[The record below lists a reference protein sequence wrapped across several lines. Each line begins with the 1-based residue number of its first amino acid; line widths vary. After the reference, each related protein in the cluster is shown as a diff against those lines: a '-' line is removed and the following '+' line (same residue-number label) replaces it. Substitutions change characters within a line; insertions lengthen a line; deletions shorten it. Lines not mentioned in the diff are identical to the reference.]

1 MIDELYSLKIL
12 KLAAHM
18 PRTGRL
24 VTPDG
29 SGERVAKL
37 CGSKAVVD
45 VKLDMQGD
53 GVRVADFAQEI
64 QACAL
69 GQAAAAILGE
79 HVVGAEAAEVVA
91 ARDQL
96 KAMLK
101 DGGPA
106 PTGRFADLAALEQVR
121 DYPPRHASTLVAFEA
136 AVAAIDE
143 AQKAQRG
150 PTSRTSTA
158 DAA

>member
-18 PRTGRL
+18 PRSGRL
-24 VTPDG
+24 SAPDG

-45 VKLDMQGD
+45 VKLAD
-53 GVRVADFAQEI
+53 GRIADYAQEI

-79 HVVGAEAAEVVA
+79 HAIGATPADVEA

-101 DGGPA
+101 DGGSA
-106 PTGRFADLAALEQVR
+106 PTGRFAGLADLEQVR
-121 DYPPRHASTLVAFEA
+121 DYPARHASTLVAFEA
-136 AVAAIDE
+136 AVDALHQ
-143 AQKAQRG
+143 AQDSQSSGAT
-150 PTSRTSTA
+150 PRTSTA

>member
-24 VTPDG
+24 AAPDG
-29 SGERVAKL
+29 SAERVAKL
-37 CGSKAVVD
+37 CGSRALVDVRLKDGRVVD
-45 VKLDMQGD
+45 Y
-53 GVRVADFAQEI
+53 AQEVE
-64 QACAL
+64 ACAL

-79 HVVGAEAAEVVA
+79 HVIGATPAEIEA

-101 DGGPA
+101 SHGPA
-106 PTGRFADLAALEQVR
+106 PAGRFADLAALEQVR
-121 DYPPRHASTLVAFEA
+121 DYPPRHASTLVALEA
-136 AVAAIDE
+136 AVAAIQD
-143 AQKAQRG
+143 AQKSAT
-150 PTSRTSTA
+150 PRTSTA